1 MYQNYPK
8 ILKTSRLQFE
18 YFVVSKVP
26 QPRTFRI
33 NGGMTVAGRL
43 CWKNFRSAMNQEVSP
58 ATLAQP
64 DYGQLETPGDTL
76 ATTRGGESPV
86 GVPVL
91 CSLDCKK
98 VDVDR
103 GEELM
108 SESHRRTIGIF

>member
-1 MYQNYPK
+1 MLETFPERHE
-8 ILKTSRLQFE
+8 SRSLE
-18 YFVVSKVP
+18 
-26 QPRTFRI
+26 T
-33 NGGMTVAGRL
+33 
-43 CWKNFRSAMNQEVSP
+43 
-58 ATLAQP
+58 TLAQP

-76 ATTRGGESPV
+76 ATTRGGGESPV